1 MHYTEE
7 SIRILSKNLRALQ
20 SILRLKILAA
30 LSTDPITVSDLAQ
43 QLWVSQP
50 LLSWHLGELRRAG
63 LVDADRVGRE
73 VYYHLQQDTI
83 RALIL
88 ELAEMLE
95 LDLCRAEPQTITEES
110 NHG

>member
-1 MHYTEE
+1 MNYTDE
-7 SIRILSKNLRALQ
+7 SIRALSKNLRALQ
-20 SILRLKILAA
+20 SMLRLKILAA
-30 LSTDPITVSDLAQ
+30 LSADPITVSDLAH

-73 VYYHLQQDTI
+73 VYYRLQQETL
-83 RALIL
+83 RVLIL
-88 ELAEMLE
+88 ELAELLG
-95 LDLCRAEPQTITEES
+95 LDLCRSEPQTITEES